1 MDTKALKR
9 TALLRFLIGP
19 VVLGAIFFG
28 TAGTIRYWEAWVFLP
43 VVFAPMA
50 LAVAYLIRH
59 DPELLRRRM
68 ESREER
74 AQQRAIQMVGGVVW
88 VGVFFIPGLDHRFGW
103 SSVPALLAV
112 AANFLVL
119 GGYLI
124 VLQTLKEN
132 SYASRTIKV
141 EEGQTVITTGLY
153 ALVRHPMYL
162 GAGLM
167 LLVTPLALGSY
178 WALAPSAFMPLF
190 LALRIKDEEK
200 ALMEE
205 LPGYR
210 EYTQQ
215 TEHRLIPGVW

>member
-1 MDTKALKR
+1 MDLKKLKR
-9 TALLRFLIGP
+9 TALLRFLTGP

-43 VVFAPMA
+43 VVFVPMA
-50 LAVAYLIRH
+50 LAVAYLIRR

-103 SSVPALLAV
+103 SSVPALLVV

-124 VLQTLKEN
+124 VLLTLKEN

-178 WALAPSAFMPLF
+178 WALAPSAFMPLL
-190 LALRIKDEEK
+190 LALRIKDEEE

-210 EYTQQ
+210 EYTRQ